1 MVTWR
6 RYTIALLQR
15 SPIDGVL
22 YNAVVAHRYSR
33 VSFSVWVAGAR
44 KARAPRPGDARLSAV
59 RPSIFLRRCR
69 LSLSLSLSVFREETT
84 LPARPQE
91 HMFTNNKSRRMLL
104 KNQQTERITPPRFDR
119 HSLNWFILSCC
130 PTDAIRFLFSVS
142 SGCRT
147 VEGCLVTVYIVCPRL
162 NNFIPLYKWG
172 IKSNDI

>member
-1 MVTWR
+1 MATLHDRIIATITNR
-6 RYTIALLQR
+6 RCIIQC
-15 SPIDGVL
+15 
-22 YNAVVAHRYSR
+22 SR
-33 VSFSVWVAGAR
+33 CA
-44 KARAPRPGDARLSAV
+44 
-59 RPSIFLRRCR
+59 SIFTRVLLCMSCRRAKGACSSSR
-69 LSLSLSLSVFREETT
+69 WCQTVCCSSIHFPSSLSTFSLSVFREETT

-130 PTDAIRFLFSVS
+130 PTDAIRFLFSVG

-147 VEGCLVTVYIVCPRL
+147 VEGRLVTVYIVCPRL

-172 IKSNDI
+172 TKSNDI

>member
-1 MVTWR
+1 MQSLRIDIHACPSLYELQARER
-6 RYTIALLQR
+6 RVLLVQVMPDCLLFVHPF
-15 SPIDGVL
+15 SF
-22 YNAVVAHRYSR
+22 VV
-33 VSFSVWVAGAR
+33 VDF
-44 KARAPRPGDARLSAV
+44 LS
-59 RPSIFLRRCR
+59 
-69 LSLSLSLSVFREETT
+69 LSLSLFLSLSLSVFREETT